1 MEEALPLCEEFR
13 TMVYD
18 AFLMGITHMDN
29 GRPYS
34 PPDNDYLRRAY
45 SLGWAEAIMGTV
57 TPEEEVIEEVLGCQ
71 KE

>member
-1 MEEALPLCEEFR
+1 MCEEFR
-13 TMVYD
+13 EMIRD

-57 TPEEEVIEEVLGCQ
+57 TPEEEVIEEVLGCP